1 MIKAPP
7 ARHVPLT
14 QDLAEGEGGQS
25 QTGMREGGWIA
36 SRKAGKRQRSRETS
50 ERLGAPRGTCK
61 GVGPQGSPKV
71 RPWVIQDGKGLQGA
85 VLFQPPLASSSPSRP
100 RGPEWHQERGL
111 FGAVD
116 WKTDFN
122 PLCSCEGARSA
133 LLDQGS
139 WHSGGPLPR
148 PGLESPQSCRAW
160 RSHCPSGLRRPA
172 RT

>member
-1 MIKAPP
+1 M
-7 ARHVPLT
+7 
-14 QDLAEGEGGQS
+14 GGGGAS
-25 QTGMREGGWIA
+25 Q
-36 SRKAGKRQRSRETS
+36 KRQRSGETS
-50 ERLGAPRGTCK
+50 ERLGAQRGTGK
-61 GVGPQGSPKV
+61 RVGPQGSPKV
-71 RPWVIQDGKGLQGA
+71 RPWVVQDGKGLQGA

-116 WKTDFN
+116 WKIDFN

-139 WHSGGPLPR
+139 WHSGWPLPR